1 MELPPTEEAARSR
14 KRIEN
19 ALGLPFGRNGGG
31 VLHVHVTIMSLMSL
45 VALDAH

>member
-1 MELPPTEEAARSR
+1 MELPTTEEAARSR

-19 ALGLPFGRNGGG
+19 ALGLPFGRNGR
-31 VLHVHVTIMSLMSL
+31 VSPTYVKIMSLMRL

>member
-1 MELPPTEEAARSR
+1 MELPPTEEAARNR

-19 ALGLPFGRNGGG
+19 ALGLPVGRNGG
-31 VLHVHVTIMSLMSL
+31 VLLTHVRIMSLMRL